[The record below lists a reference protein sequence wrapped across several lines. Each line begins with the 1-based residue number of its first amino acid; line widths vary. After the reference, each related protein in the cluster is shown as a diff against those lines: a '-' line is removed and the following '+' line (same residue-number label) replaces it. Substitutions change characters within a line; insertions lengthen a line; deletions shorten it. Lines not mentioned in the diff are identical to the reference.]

1 MIFADKL
8 IHLRKKAGWSQEEL
22 AEQMNVT
29 RQSVSKWE
37 GVQSVPDLE
46 KMVRLSEL
54 FEVSTDYLLKD
65 EIENVECLNPSED
78 IFSLKRVSKRE
89 KQKRASNP
97 LRVECSFTGS
107 PCWTRTND
115 PFGQK
120 HSRPARLE
128 RFARLLVSSCASI
141 ACSRHRRRQ
150 SLRQFTA
157 AMRLPKHK
165 IVGLRSAR
173 RTNQNH

>member
-1 MIFADKL
+1 MIVMHKVYQLAKL
-8 IHLRKKAGWSQEEL
+8 HTTNQHHSMCQPAVATLEPVHSCDAS
-22 AEQMNVT
+22 AETQT
-29 RQSVSKWE
+29 HC
-37 GVQSVPDLE
+37 
-46 KMVRLSEL
+46 
-54 FEVSTDYLLKD
+54 
-65 EIENVECLNPSED
+65 IA
-78 IFSLKRVSKRE
+78 SKRE

-141 ACSRHRRRQ
+141 ACFRRRRRQ

-157 AMRLPKHK
+157 AMRLPKHRD
-165 IVGLRSAR
+165 VGLRSAR
-173 RTNQNH
+173 KTIKTTSKLVVCSDPRGASTC

>member
-1 MIFADKL
+1 MHKVYQLAKL
-8 IHLRKKAGWSQEEL
+8 HTTNQHHSMCQPAVATLEPVHSCDAS
-22 AEQMNVT
+22 AETQT
-29 RQSVSKWE
+29 HC
-37 GVQSVPDLE
+37 
-46 KMVRLSEL
+46 
-54 FEVSTDYLLKD
+54 
-65 EIENVECLNPSED
+65 IA
-78 IFSLKRVSKRE
+78 SKRE

-141 ACSRHRRRQ
+141 ACFRRRRRQ
-150 SLRQFTA
+150 SLRKFTA
-157 AMRLPKHK
+157 AMRLPKHRD
-165 IVGLRSAR
+165 VGLRSAR
-173 RTNQNH
+173 KTKKESATLRVTLSFLAPPVGLEPTTLRLTAACSTG